1 MNNPDPK
8 LGILHSFVL
17 NRKGGAA
24 PITANQVSE
33 WTPDQGAL
41 WVHVDLANAATRPW
55 LIAESSINDVIVNAL
70 TQDETRPRA
79 IVGDGGILVVLR
91 GVNTNPENDPE
102 DMVAIRIWLEKDRI
116 ISSRRRRLL
125 SVQDTVNDLI
135 QDKGPR
141 STGEA
146 LVVLIGKLA
155 DRIGDFVNTIEDR
168 VAEIEDD
175 EESQSIEQ
183 RRREL
188 SQVRRQIASVRRFL
202 SPQRDALDRLYRQ
215 PGEWFSENEVQR
227 LREEADRITRHL
239 EDLDLA
245 RERAIVLAEEFLAV
259 IAQEQNSRMYVLSV
273 VAAVFLPLTFVTG
286 LLGMN
291 VGGLPGLENPSGFV
305 GAVVIMGLSSA
316 AMIAFFRWKRWF

>member
-8 LGILHSFVL
+8 RGILHSFVL

-24 PITANQVSE
+24 PITADEVSE
-33 WTPDQGAL
+33 WTPEKGVL

-55 LIAESSINDVIVNAL
+55 LVAESSINDVIVNAL

-79 IVGDGGILVVLR
+79 ILGDGGILVVLR

-125 SVQDTVNDLI
+125 SVQDIVDELGEGE
-135 QDKGPR
+135 GPR

-146 LVVLIGKLA
+146 LVTLIGHLA
-155 DRIGDFVNTIEDR
+155 DRIGDFVNTIEDGI
-168 VAEIEDD
+168 AEIEDNA
-175 EESQSIEQ
+175 ESISIEE

-188 SQVRRQIASVRRFL
+188 SKVRRQIASVRRFL

-215 PGEWFSENEVQR
+215 TGDWFAESEIQR

-245 RERAIVLAEEFLAV
+245 RERAIVLQEEFLAV
-259 IAQEQNSRMYVLSV
+259 IAQEQNNRMYVLSV
-273 VAAVFLPLTFVTG
+273 VAAIFLPLTFVTG

-291 VGGLPGLENPSGFV
+291 VGGLPGLESPRGFF
-305 GAVVIMGLSSA
+305 GAVVIMGVSSA
-316 AMIAFFRWKRWF
+316 AMIAYFRWKRWI

>member
-8 LGILHSFVL
+8 RGILHSFVL
-17 NRKGGAA
+17 NRKGGAT
-24 PITANQVSE
+24 PVTADQVSG
-33 WTPDQGAL
+33 WTPDEGVL
-41 WVHVDLANAATRPW
+41 WVHVDLANTATRPW
-55 LIAESSINDVIVNAL
+55 LVAESSINDVIVNAL

-79 IVGDGGILVVLR
+79 ILGDGGILVVLR
-91 GVNTNPENDPE
+91 GVNTNPEHDPE

-125 SVQDTVNDLI
+125 SVQDIVNDLI
-135 QDKGPR
+135 EDKGPR

-155 DRIGDFVNTIEDR
+155 NRIGDFVNTIEDR

-175 EESQSIEQ
+175 EESLSIDE

-202 SPQRDALDRLYRQ
+202 SPQREALDRLYRQ
-215 PGEWFSENEVQR
+215 PGEWFSDNEVQR

-245 RERAIVLAEEFLAV
+245 RERAVVLAEEFLAV

-273 VAAVFLPLTFVTG
+273 VAAIFLPLTFVTG

-291 VGGLPGLENPSGFV
+291 VGGLPGLESSRGFI
-305 GAVVIMGLSSA
+305 GAVLIMGLSSA
-316 AMIAFFRWKRWF
+316 AMIVFFRWKRWF

>member
-1 MNNPDPK
+1 MNNPDSAR
-8 LGILHSFVL
+8 GILHSFVL
-17 NRKGGAA
+17 DRSGGA
-24 PITANQVSE
+24 TAISADQVSSWRPE
-33 WTPDQGAL
+33 QGVL
-41 WVHVDLANAATRPW
+41 WIHVDLANSSTRPW

-79 IVGDGGILVVLR
+79 ILGDGGILVVLR
-91 GVNTNPENDPE
+91 GVNTNPENNPE

-125 SVQDTVNDLI
+125 SVQDTVNELGEK
-135 QDKGPR
+135 KGPR
-141 STGEA
+141 SSGEA
-146 LVVLIGKLA
+146 LVVLIGHLA

-168 VAEIEDD
+168 VAEIED
-175 EESQSIEQ
+175 EEEPSSVER

-259 IAQEQNSRMYVLSV
+259 IAQEQNNRMYVLSV

-291 VGGLPGLENPSGFV
+291 VGGLPGLENPQGFL
-305 GAVVIMGLSSA
+305 GAVIIMGLSSA
-316 AMIAFFRWKRWF
+316 AMIAVFRWKRWF